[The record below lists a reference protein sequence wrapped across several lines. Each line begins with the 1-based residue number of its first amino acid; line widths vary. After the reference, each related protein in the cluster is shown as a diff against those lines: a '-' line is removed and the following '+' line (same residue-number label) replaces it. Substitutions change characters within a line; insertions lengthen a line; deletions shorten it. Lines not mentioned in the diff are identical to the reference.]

1 MERLLSLVF
10 RNSMWKGLLFGGLNI
25 EMLKSFESME
35 PAEADI
41 SQSEDPKT
49 EIAGIGHMNRT

>member
-1 MERLLSLVF
+1 
-10 RNSMWKGLLFGGLNI
+10 MWKGLLFGGLNI